1 LSGWPRP
8 SLIKVS
14 RPTLSVR
21 PEVKLY
27 AFDILVEGDDDLRK
41 LPLHLRKA
49 SLERLVAHRPTR
61 RFLGT

>member
-1 LSGWPRP
+1 M
-8 SLIKVS
+8 
-14 RPTLSVR
+14 
-21 PEVKLY
+21 KLY